1 MANSDTKTVAV
12 KTVGTWASSLRVTEY
27 EFFAVTARALNN
39 GTLATIQNCQNCFAL
54 QAERNQE

>member
-27 EFFAVTARALNN
+27 EFFAVTARA
-39 GTLATIQNCQNCFAL
+39 
-54 QAERNQE
+54 